1 VEEILMPVGQTNR
14 RAFITGLGGAAAWPW
29 VASAQGSM
37 PVVAFIDP
45 GDSNGDAPL
54 VAAFRKGLNDTGFV
68 DGTNVTIEVHWLQ
81 GKFDHVSALTAELV
95 SRQVAA
101 IASTTPGALAAKAAT
116 STIPIVFASG
126 GDPVKLGL
134 VTSLNRPA
142 GNITGV
148 SFFGALMESK
158 RLGLLHEM
166 VPQAGVIAVLMNPSN
181 PVIDTQSREIDDAA
195 HALGLRL
202 DVHHAS
208 TDRDLDA
215 AFAAIGKAQGGAL
228 LIASDPFFNSKRE
241 KLAAETTRHML
252 PAISDGREFPGG
264 GGLMSYGTSL
274 TGSFRQLGVYI
285 GQILKGAKP
294 ADLPVLQATTF
305 EFVINL
311 KTAKAL
317 GLTVPPTLLARA
329 DEVIE

>member
-1 VEEILMPVGQTNR
+1 MNR
-14 RAFITGLGGAAAWPW
+14 RSFIAALGGAAAWPV
-29 VASAQGSM
+29 VAGAQVST
-37 PVVAFIDP
+37 PVVGFIDP
-45 GDSNGDAPL
+45 GDSNGDAGY
-54 VAAFRKGLNDTGFV
+54 VTAFRKGLNETGFV
-68 DGTNVTIEVHWLQ
+68 DGTNVTIEIHWLE
-81 GKFDHVSALTAELV
+81 GKFDRVSALTADLV

-134 VTSLNRPA
+134 VESLNRPG
-142 GNITGV
+142 GNVTGV

-158 RLGLLHEM
+158 RLSLLHEM
-166 VPQAGVIAVLMNPSN
+166 VPQAGVIAVLLNPSN
-181 PVIDTQSREIDDAA
+181 PVIDTQSREIDYAA

-202 DVHHAS
+202 DVEHAS
-208 TDRDLDA
+208 TDSDLDTAFA
-215 AFAAIGKAQGGAL
+215 AFAEARAGAL
-228 LIASDPFFNSKRE
+228 LIASDPIFNSKRE
-241 KLAAETTRHML
+241 KLAAEAARHML
-252 PAISDGREFPGG
+252 PAISDGRKFAEG

-274 TGSFRQLGVYI
+274 TGSFHQVGVYT

-294 ADLPVLQATTF
+294 ADLPVLQATNF
-305 EFVINL
+305 EFMINV

-317 GLTVPPTLLARA
+317 GLEIPPQLLARA

>member
-1 VEEILMPVGQTNR
+1 MR
-14 RAFITGLGGAAAWPW
+14 RAFIAGLSSAAAWPM
-29 VASAQGSM
+29 VASTQGLK

-45 GDSNGDAPL
+45 GNSNGDAPL

-68 DGTNVTIEVHWLQ
+68 DGTNVTIEIHWLE
-81 GKFDHVSALTAELV
+81 GKFDGVSELTTELI
-95 SRQVAA
+95 SRQVTA

-134 VTSLNRPA
+134 VASLNRP
-142 GNITGV
+142 GSNVTGV

-195 HALGLRL
+195 HTLGLRL

-208 TDRDLDA
+208 TDRDLDT
-215 AFAAIGKAQGGAL
+215 AFAAIGNAQARAL
-228 LIASDPFFNSKRE
+228 LIASDPFFNSKRDLLTAE
-241 KLAAETTRHML
+241 AARHML
-252 PAISDGREFPGG
+252 PAISDGRQFPEG

-274 TGSFRQLGVYI
+274 TGSFHQVGVYT
-285 GQILKGAKP
+285 GEILKGAKP

-317 GLTVPPTLLARA
+317 GITIPPTVLARV